1 MADSTEMGRGDQEN
15 KEFDDLTS
23 QGTFMGKADS
33 PTKVIDDLASESS
46 YIVKASDLELKKKLT
61 DDQMEKKDEDDESD
75 VQIEREWYHKYK
87 TMNPIYFEYF
97 ESNFIIWIIK
107 FIIKQEIKH
116 I

>member
-1 MADSTEMGRGDQEN
+1 MSMADSTEMGRGDHEN

-61 DDQMEKKDEDDESD
+61 DDKMEKNDEDDESD
-75 VQIEREWYHKYK
+75 VQIERE
-87 TMNPIYFEYF
+87 
-97 ESNFIIWIIK
+97 
-107 FIIKQEIKH
+107 
-116 I
+116 